1 MNKIYKVIWS
11 KTKNCYVAV
20 SEMAKS
26 HGRDKSKTSRISS
39 VKGSLSVGLAA
50 LIIASLGALT
60 PLNVNALEEIHPMD
74 NLKNIYFHIN
84 DENNGEGNKETNA
97 GSIAE
102 NAGATGKNSITAGK
116 GAQATAENAM
126 AVGNNAHAYGKD
138 SVAVGEAAQALADD
152 TVAAGQGAEARGKIG
167 RAHV

>member
-26 HGRDKSKTSRISS
+26 HGRDKSKAQRISS
-39 VKGSLSVGLAA
+39 AKGSLSVGLAA
-50 LIIASLGALT
+50 LIIASLGALAPLNVNAI
-60 PLNVNALEEIHPMD
+60 PLNVNALEEIHPVD

-84 DENNGEGNKETNA
+84 EENAKGGNETTNA

-102 NAGATGKNSITAGK
+102 NAGAIGKNSITAGK

-138 SVAVGEAAQALADD
+138 SVAVGQAADRKS
-152 TVAAGQGAEARGKIG
+152 V
-167 RAHV
+167 V